1 LIWLSFT
8 RVEYDSITVNGEK
21 TKSFVKMNIN
31 ILSASLSV
39 DFERLE
45 GSGFGEVKNLI
56 NLAQISGRDM
66 DITLEDLP
74 C

>member
-1 LIWLSFT
+1 MIWLSFT
-8 RVEYDSITVNGEK
+8 RVEYDSITMNREK

-45 GSGFGEVKNLI
+45 GSGFGEVKNPI